1 MKISFEKVCVNLNKI
16 NWHGKDMQKQSK
28 KSDLSPELDETIK
41 RIIEGKE
48 KLKTYT
54 FDEHKK
60 QVKKILE
67 EE

>member
-1 MKISFEKVCVNLNKI
+1 
-16 NWHGKDMQKQSK
+16 MQKQSK

-48 KLKTYT
+48 KSKTHT

-60 QVKKILE
+60 QVRRF
-67 EE
+67 

>member
-1 MKISFEKVCVNLNKI
+1 
-16 NWHGKDMQKQSK
+16 MQKQSK

-41 RIIEGKE
+41 KIMEGKE
-48 KLKTYT
+48 KLQPLT